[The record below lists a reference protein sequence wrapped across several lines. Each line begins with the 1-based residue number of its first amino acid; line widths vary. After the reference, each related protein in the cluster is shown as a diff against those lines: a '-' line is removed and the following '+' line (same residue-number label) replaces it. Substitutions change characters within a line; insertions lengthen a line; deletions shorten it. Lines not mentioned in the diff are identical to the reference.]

1 MQCAIKTTAELVVRN
16 DPVASRV
23 ERMTESP
30 EVQPLVCG
38 WLVSPVM
45 VTSIDPVPPPVIEMP
60 HRAPWPGLSICPL
73 ITALEA
79 LLSLITW
86 PRPRPTVL
94 DVAAPVFGLVNEYA
108 PVAELI
114 IWKEPPS
121 SRHTIGDAGG
131 GEGGGGDGGTGGGDT
146 GHTRR
151 PTSTSHGGPDP
162 LLVQQ
167 YSVPPPQPASAVS
180 EHMIGRL
187 SGHIRR
193 LPRSLQQSPMLPWQ
207 F

>member
-60 HRAPWPGLSICPL
+60 HRAPCPGLSICPL

-79 LLSLITW
+79 LLSLMFRVGHLEVSFG
-86 PRPRPTVL
+86 RPVHRLKVRT
-94 DVAAPVFGLVNEYA
+94 
-108 PVAELI
+108 
-114 IWKEPPS
+114 
-121 SRHTIGDAGG
+121 HTF
-131 GEGGGGDGGTGGGDT
+131 TF
-146 GHTRR
+146 
-151 PTSTSHGGPDP
+151 
-162 LLVQQ
+162 
-167 YSVPPPQPASAVS
+167 
-180 EHMIGRL
+180 
-187 SGHIRR
+187 
-193 LPRSLQQSPMLPWQ
+193 SL
-207 F
+207 